1 MSEKKDLGYYAQCVS
16 KDIIGLAKPLLER
29 AGYKMR
35 WGDGKFHADLSMTHE
50 TPWVHVK
57 HDGTLD
63 CHTWHALMF
72 DVIFKVAGE
81 KFVPAECQ
89 QCWKVVARPQTLLGL
104 FAIGEIQTRMNR
116 PSKHGIELRETVHGL
131 YGAYWYNHS
140 LEEGRECYR
149 MVRQA
154 VDAEP
159 LLGPDTPVLLK
170 RACTEYEMECGPSDE
185 WEVTEQQ
192 KNIEDLVNNT
202 FVRDPV
208 AQPQPDH
215 MIRRI
220 HRRWI
225 EFAYA
230 AGDET
235 YKHFTNGHP
244 VHPPYVTY
252 HEDIEKEL
260 RGDNDNDPEPEAEG
274 KPPKSKPPGAKPTNG
289 KRKK

>member
-1 MSEKKDLGYYAQCVS
+1 MSDDKRDLGYYSRCVS

-29 AGYKMR
+29 GGYNLR
-35 WGDGKFHADLSMTHE
+35 WGDGKFHADLSMTPE

-63 CHTWHALMF
+63 CHTWHAIMF
-72 DVIFKVAGE
+72 DVIFKIAGE
-81 KFVPAECQ
+81 KYVPSPCQ
-89 QCWKVVARPQTLLGL
+89 ECWKIVARPQTLLGL
-104 FAIGEIQTRMNR
+104 FALGEIQVRMGR
-116 PSKHGIELRETVHGL
+116 PAKHGIEMRETVHGL
-131 YGAYWYNHS
+131 YGGYWYTKS

-149 MVRQA
+149 AVREA

-170 RACTEYEMECGPSDE
+170 RACTEYEMECGPSDK
-185 WEVTEQQ
+185 WEVTADQ
-192 KNIEDLVNNT
+192 KRIEELVNNT

-208 AQPQPDH
+208 AQQQPDH
-215 MIRRI
+215 VINRV

-230 AGDET
+230 AGDPT
-235 YKHFTNGHP
+235 YKHFTNGEP

-252 HEDIEKEL
+252 HEDIEAEI
-260 RGDNDNDPEPEAEG
+260 RGDNE
-274 KPPKSKPPGAKPTNG
+274 PPKSKPPKAKPTAG
-289 KRKK
+289 KGKGKKS